1 MILKN
6 LFRRKGRTF
15 LTLVGIAI
23 GVAAIIALGAMAAGM
38 REGYNAMASG
48 SEADLVLTQE
58 SAMDVTMGGLE
69 ESVGNQLLG
78 WPEVDEIDA
87 SLVGNVQAED
97 LPYFYIF
104 GYDPEGFAITHF
116 RVVEGQTLKDVK
128 RVRGKPL
135 LLGRAAADSMEKE
148 VGDTLRIT
156 GGAFRIVG
164 IYETGSAFE
173 DGGAVIPLDEA
184 QSLMLQPH
192 RVSMY
197 YLRLRSPEDEARFRT
212 RVDRY
217 LDDVTLSTTSE
228 FADRQEMV
236 EYMQAFAWGI
246 AAIAILIGGLVMTNT
261 LFMSAFERTREI
273 GLLRALGWR
282 RGQVMRLILGESL
295 VLALFGGVIG
305 IILGVVLVS
314 SISSSSAGGFLT
326 MAGTHFTAD
335 LFLRALVV
343 VVLLGLVGG
352 AFPAWWA
359 SRLLPLEALNYE
371 GGGGSDPPRFL
382 PGGLTLRN
390 LWRRR
395 TRTLLT
401 VLGIGVG
408 IAAIVSLQGI
418 MGGMADSFTD
428 IAMGGE
434 IDLMALEAD
443 ASDMGYSTIDERVG
457 ARLASLPEIEAAA
470 GMGVAFTSTEEVPI
484 FLMWGYNPREFA
496 INHFKIVEGEPLAT
510 NRQMLLG
517 RQAAENMGVEVGDTL
532 RMLDSSF
539 RVVGIYETGVS
550 FEEVGGVITLRDAQR
565 LAGRPHQVTLYGI
578 KLRDPKQAEEVKAYL
593 DANFPEIDVSL
604 TSEFSENIPDLQASE
619 QMVGQIAFLA
629 ILIGGVGML
638 NTMLMSVLER
648 TREIGVLRALGWRRR
663 QVVGVILRE
672 ALVLGLIGGI
682 CGILLGLGLAWLLG
696 LIPMIKG
703 MVVPVYTAGL
713 FALALAVALVTGVV
727 GALYPSWRA
736 TRMQPVEALRYE

>member
-6 LFRRKGRTF
+6 LFRRKGRTL
-15 LTLVGIAI
+15 LTLLGISI

-38 REGYNAMASG
+38 REGYNAMATG

-58 SAMDVTMGGLE
+58 SAMDITMGGLE
-69 ESVGNQLLG
+69 ETVGDQLLG
-78 WPEVDEIDA
+78 WPEVDEIDGA
-87 SLVGNVQAED
+87 LVGNVQAED
-97 LPYFYIF
+97 SPYFYIF

-116 RVVEGQTLKDVK
+116 RIVEGQALEDAK

-135 LLGRAAADSMEKE
+135 LLGRTAADSMEKG

-156 GGAFRIVG
+156 GGGFRIVG
-164 IYETGSAFE
+164 IYETGSALE
-173 DGGAVIPLDEA
+173 DGGAVIPLEEA
-184 QSLMLQPH
+184 QSLLLQPR

-197 YLRLRSPEDEARFRT
+197 YLRLRGPDEEARLRT
-212 RVDRY
+212 RVDRH

-228 FADRQEMV
+228 FANRQEII
-236 EYMQAFAWGI
+236 EYMEGFAWGI
-246 AAIAILIGGLVMTNT
+246 AAIAILLGGLVMTNT

-295 VLALFGGVIG
+295 ALALLGGLVG
-305 IILGVVLVS
+305 IILGVALVS
-314 SISSSSAGGFLT
+314 LISGSSAGGFLT
-326 MAGTHFTAD
+326 MAGTHFTPD
-335 LFLRALVV
+335 LFVRALVV
-343 VVLLGLVGG
+343 VVILGLVGG

-408 IAAIVSLQGI
+408 IAAIVALQGI
-418 MGGMADSFTD
+418 MGGMADGYTD
-428 IAMGGE
+428 IAMGSE

-457 ARLASLPEIEAAA
+457 ARLAGVPDIEAVA
-470 GMGVAFTSTEEVPI
+470 GTGFAFTSTDEVPI
-484 FLMWGYNPREFA
+484 FIMWGYNPREFA
-496 INHFKIVEGEPLAT
+496 INHFKVVEGKPLAT
-510 NRQMLLG
+510 NRQMLIG
-517 RQAAENMGVEVGDTL
+517 RQAAENMGVETGDTF
-532 RMLDSSF
+532 RVLDSSF
-539 RVVGIYETGVS
+539 RVVGIYETGVP

-565 LAGRPHQVTLYGI
+565 LSGRPHQVTMYGI
-578 KLRDPKQAEEVKAYL
+578 KLRDPKKAEEVKAYL
-593 DANFPEIDVSL
+593 TANFPEIDVSL
-604 TSEFSENIPDLQASE
+604 TSEFSENIPDLQASD
-619 QMVGQIAFLA
+619 QMVSQIAFMA

-663 QVVGVILRE
+663 QVVGMILRE
-672 ALVLGLIGGI
+672 ALVLGLIGGM
-682 CGILLGLGLAWLLG
+682 CGILLGVGLAWLLG
-696 LIPMIKG
+696 QIPMIKG
-703 MVVPVYTAGL
+703 MVVPIYTAGL
-713 FALALAVALVTGVV
+713 FAVAVTVALVTGVV